1 MNGKIPETD
10 AEKVEYY
17 EHMLESIQ
25 RVTENVPPYYAYGD
39 NEAGCYMANMLQQ
52 IDEIIYNGCD
62 FS

>member
-17 EHMLESIQ
+17 KNLLNEI
-25 RVTENVPPYYAYGD
+25 RKVTERVPPYYAYGD
-39 NEAGCYMANMLQQ
+39 NEAGCYMADMLE
-52 IDEIIYNGCD
+52 EICDMIYNGCD